1 MIVPLLLVFVSSGAA
16 GVSTMD
22 VVESDLP
29 RAVYSAETEEL
40 GRLLAEAVE
49 RSPGVRAL
57 HAEWLAALERI
68 PQVTALDDP
77 MFTYGQ
83 FLQSEI
89 NRFRVMLS
97 QRFPWSGTRR
107 LRGEQAQAE
116 ADAVLRRLFD
126 ARNRVVAEV
135 KSAYYE
141 YAFLAQR
148 IETTRSQAEVLAYVE
163 DIVRS
168 KLALGLA
175 GDDELLRV
183 SMAEAELEDAYQ
195 RLHDMRPALS
205 GRLLAAVGRDPGPE
219 FPWPELAATG
229 PDSADTPSPPEA
241 SPPPQPVALARAR
254 VANPSL
260 QAFDRLAEGRRKQ
273 AEVARKAGFPD
284 VTVGLEYMGKS
295 KPREMLPD
303 RIGSGSLMA
312 LEGLGGMLSG
322 AAPFNLTRASINAY
336 GLATTFEPMNYS
348 DGGEDDIVLSV
359 SVNLPI
365 WRKKIRAGVA
375 EARLMEKAVVHEKRK
390 ASLEIDAAVQEAMF
404 ELSDAERRRA
414 LYRET
419 LLPQARQTFESLQGR
434 YAVGHGTAGFVDLME
449 SVQRILTYELAGFEA
464 DRDRRLAAARL
475 EYLMGGPWTEDA
487 ASDPQTADPAE
498 PIAPRDREAA
508 EDETDPSPVAR
519 E

>member
-1 MIVPLLLVFVSSGAA
+1 MIVPLLLVLVSSGAA

-22 VVESDLP
+22 VAESDVP
-29 RAVYSAETEEL
+29 PAVYSAETEEL
-40 GRLLAEAVE
+40 ARLLAEAVE

-57 HAEWLAALERI
+57 HGEWLAALERI

-83 FLQSEI
+83 FLQSEM

-97 QRFPWSGTRR
+97 QRFPWFGTRR
-107 LRGEQAQAE
+107 LRGEQALAE

-141 YAFLAQR
+141 YAFLTQR

-183 SMAEAELEDAYQ
+183 SMAKAELEDAYQ

-219 FPWPELAATG
+219 FPWPELVATG
-229 PDSADTPSPPEA
+229 SDSADTPSPPEA

-260 QAFDRLAEGRRKQ
+260 QAFDRLAESRRKQ
-273 AEVARKAGFPD
+273 AEVARKAGLPD
-284 VTVGLEYMGKS
+284 VTVGFEYMAMS

-303 RIGSGSLMA
+303 RIGTGSLMA

-336 GLATTFEPMNYS
+336 ELATTFEPMNYS

-404 ELSDAERRRA
+404 EFRDAERRRA

-419 LLPQARQTFESLQGR
+419 LLPQAQQTFESVQGR
-434 YAVGHGTAGFVDLME
+434 YAVGYGTAGFVDLME

-487 ASDPQTADPAE
+487 ASDPQAVDPIDPIIPDVAE
-498 PIAPRDREAA
+498 EGM
-508 EDETDPSPVAR
+508 DPLPVAR